1 MILIVNIKDIF
12 IGFVRVSEKT
22 AGSWKLFMVGDNGEL
37 AVNSPIKP
45 DKLSRMIHR
54 ITVGKNVA
62 KN

>member
-22 AGSWKLFMVGDNGEL
+22 AGSWKLFMEGDNGEL

-45 DKLSRMIHR
+45 
-54 ITVGKNVA
+54 VNYPE
-62 KN
+62 